1 MILIVMNGTGRMQ
14 SNEVYG
20 ALVPLVGK
28 EDDVHEKFWGKVR
41 RTLGKVPF
49 TDRAIAAYYAATD
62 PATPFRVKTILFAA
76 LAYFILPSDL
86 IPDILAGVG
95 FVDDATVL
103 LTVVQSLA
111 PYISESHVARARAY
125 LKSQA

>member
-1 MILIVMNGTGRMQ
+1 MQ

-20 ALVPLVGK
+20 ALIPLVGK
-28 EDDVHEKFWGKVR
+28 EDVVHEKFWSKIR

-76 LAYFILPSDL
+76 LAYFILPADL

-103 LTVVQSLA
+103 LTVLQTLA
-111 PYISESHVARARAY
+111 PYVSDAHVARARAY
-125 LKSQA
+125 LQNQH

>member
-1 MILIVMNGTGRMQ
+1 MQ

-28 EDDVHEKFWGKVR
+28 EDVVHEKFWSKIR

-86 IPDILAGVG
+86 VPDFLAGVG
-95 FVDDATVL
+95 FADDATVL

-111 PYISESHVARARAY
+111 PYISDTHLARARAY
-125 LKSQA
+125 LNNQT

>member
-1 MILIVMNGTGRMQ
+1 MQ

-20 ALVPLVGK
+20 ALVPLAGK
-28 EDDVHEKFWGKVR
+28 EDFVHRRFWGKIR
-41 RTLGKVPF
+41 RTLGKIPF
-49 TDRAIAAYYAATD
+49 ADRAIAAYYAATD

-86 IPDILAGVG
+86 VPDILAGVG

-111 PYISESHVARARAY
+111 PYISDAHMTRARAY
-125 LKSQA
+125 LQSQG

>member
-1 MILIVMNGTGRMQ
+1 MQ

-20 ALVPLVGK
+20 ALVPLAGQ
-28 EDDVHEKFWGKVR
+28 EDVVHERFWDKIR

-62 PATPFRVKTILFAA
+62 PATPFRVKSILFAA
-76 LAYFILPSDL
+76 LAYFIMPADL
-86 IPDILAGVG
+86 IPDVLAGVG

-103 LTVVQSLA
+103 LTVLQSLA
-111 PYISESHVARARAY
+111 PYITDTHVARARAY
-125 LKSQA
+125 LDKQR

>member
-1 MILIVMNGTGRMQ
+1 MQ
-14 SNEVYG
+14 SNDVYG

-28 EDDVHEKFWGKVR
+28 EDVVHERFWDKIR

-62 PATPFRVKTILFAA
+62 PATPFRVKGILFAA
-76 LAYFILPSDL
+76 LAYFIMPADL
-86 IPDILAGVG
+86 IPDILVGVG

-103 LTVVQSLA
+103 LTVLQSLA
-111 PYISESHVARARAY
+111 PYITEAHLSRAREY
-125 LKSQA
+125 LDKQR

>member
-1 MILIVMNGTGRMQ
+1 MQ

-28 EDDVHEKFWGKVR
+28 EDTVHDKFWDKIR
-41 RTLGKVPF
+41 RTIGKVPF

-62 PATPFRVKTILFAA
+62 SATPLRVKSILFAA
-76 LAYFILPSDL
+76 LAYFILPADF

-103 LTVVQSLA
+103 LTVIQSLG
-111 PYISESHVARARAY
+111 PYISDAHLTRARAY
-125 LKSQA
+125 LREQPR

>member
-1 MILIVMNGTGRMQ
+1 MQ
-14 SNEVYG
+14 SNDVYG

-28 EDDVHEKFWGKVR
+28 EDVVHERFWDKIR

-62 PATPFRVKTILFAA
+62 PATPFRVKGILFAA
-76 LAYFILPSDL
+76 LAYFIMPADL
-86 IPDILAGVG
+86 IPDVLVGVG

-103 LTVVQSLA
+103 LTVLQSLA
-111 PYISESHVARARAY
+111 PYITETHLARAREY
-125 LKSQA
+125 LDKQR

>member
-1 MILIVMNGTGRMQ
+1 MHRDD
-14 SNEVYG
+14 VYG

-28 EDDVHEKFWGKVR
+28 EDIVHDRFWDKIR

-62 PATPFRVKTILFAA
+62 PATPLRVKGILFAA
-76 LAYFILPSDL
+76 LAYFIMPVDL
-86 IPDILAGVG
+86 IPDVLVGVG

-103 LTVVQSLA
+103 LTVLQSLA
-111 PYISESHVARARAY
+111 PYISDAHVARARAY
-125 LKSQA
+125 LDKQASA

>member
-1 MILIVMNGTGRMQ
+1 MQ

-28 EDDVHEKFWGKVR
+28 EDVVHEKFWSKIR

-86 IPDILAGVG
+86 VPDILAGVG

-103 LTVVQSLA
+103 LTVMQSLA
-111 PYISESHVARARAY
+111 PYVSEAHVARARAY
-125 LKSQA
+125 LQNQR

>member
-1 MILIVMNGTGRMQ
+1 MQ

-28 EDDVHEKFWGKVR
+28 EHVVHEKFWSKIR

-86 IPDILAGVG
+86 VPDILAGVG

-111 PYISESHVARARAY
+111 PYISETHVARARTY
-125 LKSQA
+125 LQSQG

>member
-1 MILIVMNGTGRMQ
+1 MNGTGRMQ

-125 LKSQA
+125 LKSQG

>member
-1 MILIVMNGTGRMQ
+1 MQ

-28 EDDVHEKFWGKVR
+28 EDVVHERFWSKIR

-76 LAYFILPSDL
+76 LAYFIIPSDL
-86 IPDILAGVG
+86 VPDILAGVG
-95 FVDDATVL
+95 FADDATVL

-111 PYISESHVARARAY
+111 PYISDAHLARARAY
-125 LKSQA
+125 LKNQP